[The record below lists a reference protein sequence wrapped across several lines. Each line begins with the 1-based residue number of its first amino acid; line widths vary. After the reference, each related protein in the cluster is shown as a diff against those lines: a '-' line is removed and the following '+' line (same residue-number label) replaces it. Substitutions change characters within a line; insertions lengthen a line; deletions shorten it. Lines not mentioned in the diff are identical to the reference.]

1 MNTFLKKHNYYDRD
15 TTQTTIGDVRN
26 NIPDELRKILGQV
39 SGNSYANGFFRFIAP
54 HTFRRYC
61 AMWKLDPNRC
71 VPFIKCAFGH
81 LIFYH
86 EQEYKMLDPVHNCID
101 SLGGKDELDFVL
113 DILLCDR
120 EGLINSF
127 FIDAYE
133 HAFGRLGA
141 PQSDEVYAFV
151 PALGLGGCRSPA
163 NVHKVKMEPQMMILA
178 QI

>member
-1 MNTFLKKHNYYDRD
+1 
-15 TTQTTIGDVRN
+15 
-26 NIPDELRKILGQV
+26 
-39 SGNSYANGFFRFIAP
+39 
-54 HTFRRYC
+54 
-61 AMWKLDPNRC
+61 
-71 VPFIKCAFGH
+71 
-81 LIFYH
+81 
-86 EQEYKMLDPVHNCID
+86 MLDPVHNCID

-133 HAFGRLGA
+133 QSFGRLGA

-151 PALGLGGCRSPA
+151 PALGLGGSRNPA